1 MLDPSRMYPNGFH
14 PIQIN
19 RRRDLR
25 GQAKRFTRTDRPSR
39 YYLIDFGLSQQ
50 YSSRNALDEPLRGGD
65 KTAPEHQLG
74 RRCNPF
80 HTDIYYLGNLIR
92 ERFLNVIRPDIV
104 WFVAHLAFQVYT
116 GFAFMKGLV
125 DAMTNEDPGK
135 RPTIE
140 EVISMFSRVR
150 DSLSRFKLRSLM
162 IAKKDPSLITGFRYA
177 RQVVRTAKYL
187 LTKKASVPLV

>member
-1 MLDPSRMYPNGFH
+1 MLDPSGMYPDGFH

-19 RRRDLR
+19 RHRDLR
-25 GQAKRFTRTDRPSR
+25 GRAQRFTRTDRPTR
-39 YYLIDFGLSQQ
+39 YYLIDFGLSQR
-50 YSSRNALDEPLRGGD
+50 YSSRDALDVPLRGGD

-92 ERFLNVIRPDIV
+92 ERFLNVICIKIG

-116 GFAFMKGLV
+116 GFAFMEGLV
-125 DAMTNEDPGK
+125 DAMTNVDPGK
-135 RPTIE
+135 RPMIE
-140 EVISMFSRVR
+140 EVILRFSRIR

-162 IAKKDPSLITGFRYA
+162 ITKKDPSLITAFRYA

-187 LTKKASVPLV
+187 LTQKASVPLV